1 MLQSTTGW
9 ANDDRCIIFKWLSIE
24 LLKVRCF
31 ISAQMQSL
39 TPSSIGQKNR
49 LSHLQ
54 THAIGGVLLFKQDNQ
69 VGERASIL
77 TFRKLYSN
85 FNFCFYLVF
94 FYLVFFPHPFFF
106 FASIRAVISAV
117 NTRPPRA
124 LCVRVCVCV
133 CVCVAVRVLR
143 SVAAWGHCIT
153 ASPTQV
159 ST

>member
-1 MLQSTTGW
+1 MTIHSIIKGALLHFCTNAIVISVFHWSEKQVVPPPNSRYWWSFTFQAGQSS
-9 ANDDRCIIFKWLSIE
+9 FSYK
-24 LLKVRCF
+24 
-31 ISAQMQSL
+31 
-39 TPSSIGQKNR
+39 
-49 LSHLQ
+49 
-54 THAIGGVLLFKQDNQ
+54 

-85 FNFCFYLVF
+85 FNFCFYLVEC
-94 FYLVFFPHPFFF
+94 FFPTLSSF

-124 LCVRVCVCV
+124 LCVRVCVRACV